1 MVNPVTPA
9 EDRNLTKK
17 SFKAAGLGLVLQFA
31 NQFVRLLIGIGM
43 LRLLTPQDYGVIGM
57 LSLFWGISAVFIN
70 GGFGQAII
78 QRKNIT
84 ETDLNSVFYYNI
96 LLSLAFCLLMIFSSG
111 MIANFYNQEILEK
124 TIKVTA
130 WTLPISAIS
139 AVQLS
144 ILNRQL
150 KQYLITVSTL
160 VSLVAGG
167 AVAIGLALRGM
178 GVWALVWQE
187 FVSALCFT
195 LTISIFVRWR
205 PSLSF
210 SFKSLASLFKFG
222 SAILLTDLI
231 VTAANNI
238 SNMVIGKCYKPD
250 ILGFYTRSKSFAVL
264 WPTSVKA
271 SIGRVLFPAFSK
283 IQDDLPRLRSAFRRS
298 LRLSVFTVTFPTL
311 LFTVLCKPFIILI
324 LGSKWLPCV
333 PYWWLIAFVT
343 LFFPMEELNI
353 QVLKSRGKSNL
364 YLFIEVIKKAFFAA
378 QIAVL
383 IVYGI
388 YSMLWLEILLSCFFF
403 FLNSYFN
410 SRGLSYGAIAQLY
423 DSLPYFFLSA
433 LSCFSAWCFYKLIT
447 PLSAWLGLILPAA
460 AGFAIYLLLNRL
472 FKTSALLELVDIVA
486 GKFPLI
492 KRVMKL

>member
-1 MVNPVTPA
+1 MVNPA
-9 EDRNLTKK
+9 ASADNQDLTKK

-31 NQFVRLLIGIGM
+31 SQFVRLLIGICL
-43 LRLLTPQDYGVIGM
+43 LRLLTPQDYGIIGM
-57 LSLFWGISAVFIN
+57 LSIFWGISAVFVN

-78 QRKNIT
+78 QRQNIT
-84 ETDLNSVFYYNI
+84 KTDLNSVFYYNI
-96 LLSLAFCLLMIFSSG
+96 LLSLGICFLMIYCSG
-111 MIANFYNQEILEK
+111 FIADFYGQAILEK

-167 AVAIGLALRGM
+167 AAATCLALMGM

-187 FVSALCFT
+187 FVSALFFT
-195 LTISIFVRWR
+195 LTISFFVRWR

-210 SFKSLASLFKFG
+210 SFKSLASLFRFG
-222 SAILLTDLI
+222 SAILVTDLI

-238 SNMVIGKCYKPD
+238 SSVVIGKCYKPD

-264 WPTSVKA
+264 WPMSVKA

-298 LRLSVFTVTFPTL
+298 LCLSVFTVTFPTL
-311 LFTVLCKPFIILI
+311 LFSVLCKPFIMAV

-333 PYWWLIAFVT
+333 PYWWLISCTT
-343 LFFPMEELNI
+343 LFFPFEELNI
-353 QVLKSRGKSNL
+353 QALKSRGKSNL
-364 YLFIEVIKKAFFAA
+364 YLFIEVIKKVFFAA

-383 IVYGI
+383 IIYGI
-388 YSMLWLEILLSCFFF
+388 YSMLWFEILLSCFFF
-403 FLNSYFN
+403 FLNAYSN
-410 SRGLSYGAIAQLY
+410 GRGLSYGPFAQLC
-423 DSLPYFFLSA
+423 DSLPYFVLSA
-433 LSCFSAWCFYKLIT
+433 LSCISVWCLYRLISPFSVW
-447 PLSAWLGLILPAA
+447 LSLILPAA
-460 AGFAIYLLLNRL
+460 AGFAIYLFLNRL
-472 FKTSALLELVDIVA
+472 FKTSALLELVGIAA
-486 GKFPLI
+486 GKYPLI
-492 KRVMKL
+492 RKMMRL